1 MRFKLYRITAFAAT
15 SLACVFL
22 SFGLQISAQEVE
34 AESTTIETTANGE
47 AIPGDAITI
56 DNPTIEVEDL
66 ELLAK
71 PLTLEELQNEAAAWL
86 ILLKNKVKTISNTE
100 IAIKHQNRKLDI
112 QQESLK
118 LIEDAQTKLAAS
130 DKAQTE
136 NNSNST
142 AKLEEAKEAL
152 DKAIGSTKKL
162 RAREA
167 KLAENEALI
176 ESVKQGRK
184 ERGLNEAKEVLK
196 QASKIREELAADSP
210 QYQDLTEGIDTLE
223 KSINELERADARLDR
238 TVPDSEAYQEAEAE
252 AIAAREVVKSDR
264 EELRKIISEF
274 PSAIA
279 KSDLSTENLAE
290 KAAKIETGFA
300 QAASN
305 LENIEKNLDI
315 PNPAQST
322 FQEADQELLK
332 LSEILDQKIE
342 KEDAL
347 KKQLVRNVTDLELE
361 RSATINRFTAVLDA
375 LDKKG
380 GDSESYRK
388 YIDAASSV
396 DLDFTDTEGLG
407 VRLVSW
413 LTSADGGLNLIL
425 DIAKFGG
432 ILLISV
438 IIAPQVGKISHNILA
453 RVGGMST
460 LFRDFTVMVLKRG
473 VVVLGFLLGL
483 AALGVNLGPILA
495 LIGGASFIL
504 AFALQSNLAN
514 FASGLMLLINKPFDV
529 GDEVKVAGYWAYI
542 DSISLANTKI
552 KDFGGNLI
560 TLPNN
565 TVWGSEITNYTHSD
579 IRKLSLPI
587 HIRFTQ
593 DLNTVHKMWQEIT
606 SAHPKVL
613 DDPQTGWFPW
623 NSHYESYIWV
633 NLTAWCTTEDY
644 WNVYLDLLIELQK
657 RIKESNIDMATPKQE
672 ILLNQ
677 SLPKTVTTQK
687 QLLE

>member
-252 AIAAREVVKSDR
+252 AIATREVVKSDR

-529 GDEVKVAGYWAYI
+529 GDEVKVEPFI
-542 DSISLANTKI
+542 FL
-552 KDFGGNLI
+552 
-560 TLPNN
+560 
-565 TVWGSEITNYTHSD
+565 
-579 IRKLSLPI
+579 
-587 HIRFTQ
+587 
-593 DLNTVHKMWQEIT
+593 
-606 SAHPKVL
+606 
-613 DDPQTGWFPW
+613 
-623 NSHYESYIWV
+623 
-633 NLTAWCTTEDY
+633 
-644 WNVYLDLLIELQK
+644 
-657 RIKESNIDMATPKQE
+657 
-672 ILLNQ
+672 
-677 SLPKTVTTQK
+677 
-687 QLLE
+687 